1 MCGAAMGLNESSDRS
16 ERRRKDVRLPSI
28 LNSPERIF
36 DTDFLPKLTRRKRRN
51 ISLSPTMVAVQVS
64 RISTATMARG
74 KQNKCKQTQIEKV
87 LLFKKPIE
95 KVGLQINVPGQIW
108 EGSM

>member
-1 MCGAAMGLNESSDRS
+1 MCGAAMGLNESSDGS

-51 ISLSPTMVAVQVS
+51 LPISDDGSSPGLAQ
-64 RISTATMARG
+64 RPDGARQA
-74 KQNKCKQTQIEKV
+74 KQMQADAD
-87 LLFKKPIE
+87 
-95 KVGLQINVPGQIW
+95 
-108 EGSM
+108 

>member
-1 MCGAAMGLNESSDRS
+1 
-16 ERRRKDVRLPSI
+16 
-28 LNSPERIF
+28 
-36 DTDFLPKLTRRKRRN
+36 
-51 ISLSPTMVAVQVS
+51 MVAVQVS

-95 KVGLQINVPGQIW
+95 KVGLQINVPGQICRADLGGLHVTQA
-108 EGSM
+108 EMKTLRQAPPAAHELQFD

>member
-1 MCGAAMGLNESSDRS
+1 
-16 ERRRKDVRLPSI
+16 
-28 LNSPERIF
+28 
-36 DTDFLPKLTRRKRRN
+36 
-51 ISLSPTMVAVQVS
+51 
-64 RISTATMARG
+64 MARG